1 MPMTH
6 KIITVGNSSAVT
18 LPRELL
24 KLLKLRVGEKVTI
37 EHDIE
42 RGGLVILPLRP
53 EKDEAEFGAWT
64 KEFLKQYGP
73 ALKSLAKK

>member
-1 MPMTH
+1 MTH

-24 KLLKLRVGEKVTI
+24 RLLHLRVGEKVTI
-37 EHDIE
+37 EHDAK
-42 RGGLVILPLRP
+42 RGGLVILPLRRG
-53 EKDEAEFGAWT
+53 KDEAEFESWT
-64 KEFLKQYGP
+64 KEFLQQYGP